1 MTLRHTGFK
10 RAFLLLVF
18 TTCVLWTHGFIAAD
32 PSPERQIPVIEE
44 LPLNLP
50 TLDLN
55 KRQKYN
61 QLLTNAQA
69 FSLFRAA
76 LAERVVAI
84 RARVTPKAP
93 YDPRFPS
100 WFHGCAFAYA
110 DDERSGWVVPTALI
124 QDADRLEFR
133 GDDGSWRSLPL
144 PDPCAGSDLVLVQ
157 SPHLK
162 IRAIEADP
170 FGPQRALRSANSAQ
184 IQINTPLFALSNL
197 EGGYPSL
204 DHGTITE
211 RGEGELKDAWISAL
225 KLSAGTPLVNALGEV
240 MLVRIA
246 RGTASYDLDPKKALE
261 CTKEEAPP

>member
-1 MTLRHTGFK
+1 MTLWHIEAK
-10 RAFLLLVF
+10 RALLFFVL
-18 TTCVLWTHGFIAAD
+18 TACVLWTPGSIAAD
-32 PSPERQIPVIEE
+32 TSLETKLPILEK

-55 KRQKYN
+55 RRLKYN
-61 QLLTNAQA
+61 HLLTNARA
-69 FSLFRAA
+69 FDLFRDA

-100 WFHGCAFAYA
+100 WYHGCAFAYA

-133 GDDGSWRSLPL
+133 GDDGTWRSLPL

-157 SPHLK
+157 SPQLR
-162 IRAIEADP
+162 IRAIAADP
-170 FGPQRALRSANSAQ
+170 FGAQRALRSAKSTQ
-184 IQINTPLFALSNL
+184 IQINAPLFALSNL
-197 EGGYPSL
+197 EGGFRTL
-204 DHGTITE
+204 DHGKITE
-211 RGEGELKDAWISAL
+211 RGQGELRDAWICPL

-240 MLVRIA
+240 MLVRIK
-246 RGTASYDLDPKKALE
+246 RGTASYELEPKKALE
-261 CTKEEAPP
+261 CIEEVIAP